1 MLKLFATLIVFLLL
15 ALAMLGLRHHRMELT
30 AQTARLRD
38 QIRQQEHVLGDQRV
52 QIAKV
57 TNPLVLTENLKK
69 AGIDGAGIPPPPE
82 APLGMQIVPAVPGPV
97 DADLAPPHAGGIVT
111 VSSDTALPRTNR
123 HRMAH

>member
-30 AQTARLRD
+30 AESARLRD

-57 TNPLVLTENLKK
+57 TNPLILTENLKK

-82 APLGMQIVPAVPGPV
+82 APLGMQIVPPGPAPV
-97 DADLAPPHAGGIVT
+97 DADLIPSHAGGIVT
-111 VSSDTALPRTNR
+111 VSSDTPLPHSKRR
-123 HRMAH
+123 RMAD